1 MWVYY
6 TSDELY
12 HHGILGMKWGVHR
25 SRSST
30 GESSSGSRR
39 HKKAPVEINEDY
51 ARAHSKKSVK
61 SMSNAELK
69 QRIQRLN
76 DEKQYAQLNPSKVQQ
91 GWRKAAKLVGAMGTA
106 SALYAGGK
114 KMVGIGKEVA
124 DKYDM
129 SEKIGEFMFKTSM
142 R

>member
-30 GESSSGSRR
+30 GESSSGSRQ

-69 QRIQRLN
+69 QRIQRFN
-76 DEKQYAQLNPSKVQQ
+76 DEKQYAQLNAQLNPSKVQQ
-91 GWRKAAKLVGAMGTA
+91 GRIKAAKLVGVMGTV

-114 KMVGIGKEVA
+114 KMVDIGKEVGNKMA
-124 DKYDM
+124 QMAINYAF
-129 SEKIGEFMFKTSM
+129 EHN
-142 R
+142 

>member
-76 DEKQYAQLNPSKVQQ
+76 DEKQYSQLNPSKVQK
-91 GWRKAAKLVGAMGTA
+91 GWKKAAKLVGGMGTV
-106 SALYAGGK
+106 SALYASSGK
-114 KMVGIGKEVA
+114 MIDIGQKTAEKM
-124 DKYDM
+124 
-129 SEKIGEFMFKTSM
+129 GEMMFKYNM
-142 R
+142 NH

>member
-12 HHGILGMKWGVHR
+12 HHGVLGMKWGVHR

-61 SMSNAELK
+61 SMNNAELK

-91 GWRKAAKLVGAMGTA
+91 GRIKAAKLVGVMGTV
-106 SALYAGGK
+106 SALYAGEK
-114 KMVGIGKEVA
+114 KMVDIG
-124 DKYDM
+124 YDM

>member
-39 HKKAPVEINEDY
+39 NKKAPVEINEDY
-51 ARAHSKKSVK
+51 ERAHSKKSVK
-61 SMSNAELK
+61 SMSNVELK

-76 DEKQYAQLNPSKVQQ
+76 DEKQYAQLNPSKVQR
-91 GWRKAAKLVGAMGTA
+91 GWRKAAKLIGVMGTV
-106 SALYAGGK
+106 STLYANSSRMVDIGQK
-114 KMVGIGKEVA
+114 TAEKMGEMVF
-124 DKYDM
+124 KYNM
-129 SEKIGEFMFKTSM
+129 NH
-142 R
+142 

>member
-39 HKKAPVEINEDY
+39 YKKAPVEINEDY
-51 ARAHSKKSVK
+51 ERAHSKKSVK

-76 DEKQYAQLNPSKVQQ
+76 DEKQYAQLNPSKVQR
-91 GWRKAAKLVGAMGTA
+91 GWRKAAKLIGVMGTV
-106 SALYAGGK
+106 STLYANSSRMVDIGQK
-114 KMVGIGKEVA
+114 TAEKMGEMVF
-124 DKYDM
+124 KYNM
-129 SEKIGEFMFKTSM
+129 NH
-142 R
+142 

>member
-76 DEKQYAQLNPSKVQQ
+76 DEKQYAQLNPSKVQR
-91 GWRKAAKLVGAMGTA
+91 GWRKAAKLIGVMGTV
-106 SALYAGGK
+106 STLYANSSRMVDIGQK
-114 KMVGIGKEVA
+114 TAEKMGEMVF
-124 DKYDM
+124 KYNM
-129 SEKIGEFMFKTSM
+129 NH
-142 R
+142 

>member
-76 DEKQYAQLNPSKVQQ
+76 DEKQYAQLNPSKVQR
-91 GWRKAAKLVGAMGTA
+91 GWRKAAKLIGVMGTV
-106 SALYAGGK
+106 STLYANSSRIVDIGQK
-114 KMVGIGKEVA
+114 TAEKMGEMVF
-124 DKYDM
+124 KYNM
-129 SEKIGEFMFKTSM
+129 NH
-142 R
+142 

>member
-39 HKKAPVEINEDY
+39 NKKAPVEINEDY

-76 DEKQYAQLNPSKVQQ
+76 DEKQYAQLNPSKVQR
-91 GWRKAAKLVGAMGTA
+91 GWRKAAKLIGVMGTV
-106 SALYAGGK
+106 STLYANSSRMVDIGQK
-114 KMVGIGKEVA
+114 TAEKMGEMVF
-124 DKYDM
+124 KYNM
-129 SEKIGEFMFKTSM
+129 NH
-142 R
+142 

>member
-1 MWVYY
+1 MDNYESVQNAL
-6 TSDELY
+6 T

-25 SRSST
+25 SST
-30 GESSSGSRR
+30 GESSSGSRQ

-51 ARAHSKKSVK
+51 ARAHSKKSAK

-76 DEKQYAQLNPSKVQQ
+76 YEKQYAQLNPSKVQQ

>member
-12 HHGILGMKWGVHR
+12 HHGILGMKWGVRR
-25 SRSST
+25 SRSSM
-30 GESSSGSRR
+30 GESSSVSRG

-51 ARAHSKKSVK
+51 AKAHSKKSVK

-76 DEKQYAQLNPSKVQQ
+76 DEKQYAQLNPSKVQK
-91 GWRKAAKLVGAMGTA
+91 GWRKAAKLVGTMGTV

-114 KMVGIGKEVA
+114 KIVGVGQEVGNNMA
-124 DKYDM
+124 QKAINYAF
-129 SEKIGEFMFKTSM
+129 EHN
-142 R
+142 

>member
-39 HKKAPVEINEDY
+39 YKKAPVEINEDY

-76 DEKQYAQLNPSKVQQ
+76 DEKQYAQLNPSKVQR
-91 GWRKAAKLVGAMGTA
+91 GWRKAAKLIGVMGTV
-106 SALYAGGK
+106 STLYANSSRIVDIGQK
-114 KMVGIGKEVA
+114 TAEKMGEMVF
-124 DKYDM
+124 KYNM
-129 SEKIGEFMFKTSM
+129 NH
-142 R
+142 

>member
-25 SRSST
+25 SRSSM
-30 GESSSGSRR
+30 GESSSVSRG

-51 ARAHSKKSVK
+51 AKAHSKKSVK
-61 SMSNAELK
+61 SMSNVELK

-76 DEKQYAQLNPSKVQQ
+76 DEKQYAQLNPSKVQR
-91 GWRKAAKLVGAMGTA
+91 GWRKAAKLIGVMGTV
-106 SALYAGGK
+106 STLYANSSRMVDIGQK
-114 KMVGIGKEVA
+114 TAEKMGEMVF
-124 DKYDM
+124 KYNM
-129 SEKIGEFMFKTSM
+129 NH
-142 R
+142 

>member
-39 HKKAPVEINEDY
+39 HKKAPGEINEDY

-76 DEKQYAQLNPSKVQQ
+76 DEKQYAQLNPSKVQR
-91 GWRKAAKLVGAMGTA
+91 GWRKAAKLIGVMGTV
-106 SALYAGGK
+106 STLYANSSRMVDIGQK
-114 KMVGIGKEVA
+114 TAEKMGEMVF
-124 DKYDM
+124 KYNM
-129 SEKIGEFMFKTSM
+129 NH
-142 R
+142 